1 MIILTTSALAQTL
14 SVIPRQYND
23 SQFTM
28 SVRDDSTN
36 VNKLYHIDTAVTS
49 GNYLT
54 FDNVFNPVLVE
65 AHFFDLYLYIDYNFW
80 NTNNSFWNLYDVL
93 WQVDSDYKEDIF
105 RDKIFCTDQDIDQL
119 NDNDY
124 YKLNKGQFTFYNG
137 FDNTYTV
144 R

>member
-124 YKLNKGQFTFYNG
+124 YKLNKGQYTFYNG